1 MFLYLLTPSP
11 GTEDLECDTVKRV
24 DNPTDAKK
32 VCGSILYMDG
42 LVSCGCLQTRPSSAS
57 GAGISAVSV
66 PYLQHLGQEGVET
79 AFFNSWAARTL
90 LEEAD
95 RSNNCPDPRK
105 GP

>member
-1 MFLYLLTPSP
+1 MRY
-11 GTEDLECDTVKRV
+11 GKNV

-66 PYLQHLGQEGVET
+66 PYLQHLGQEGMET
-79 AFFNSWAARTL
+79 AFFNSSGL
-90 LEEAD
+90 
-95 RSNNCPDPRK
+95 P
-105 GP
+105 GPFLKRQTGHSTALAQEGAIGISEHQQ